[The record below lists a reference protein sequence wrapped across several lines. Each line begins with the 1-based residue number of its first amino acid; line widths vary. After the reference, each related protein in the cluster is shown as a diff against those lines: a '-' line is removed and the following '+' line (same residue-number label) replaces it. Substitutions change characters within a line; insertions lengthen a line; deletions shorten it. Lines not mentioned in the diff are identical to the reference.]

1 MKYIQLPTIHLKER
15 NNFNRREDYALLHL
29 PCTIISPC
37 LLFSMLVIHDVKEE
51 LVIFLISSFFLNI
64 SFKRGILY
72 LRTNLTCHGFWI
84 LMAMIVTSL
93 NYSQG
98 HVKPVLHYR
107 YKTLLFLSAH
117 PTPALTR
124 GQGQ

>member
-1 MKYIQLPTIHLKER
+1 MPTIQLKER
-15 NNFNRREDYALLHL
+15 NSFNRREDYALLHL

-37 LLFSMLVIHDVKEE
+37 QRGAGHISDY
-51 LVIFLISSFFLNI
+51 IFLSENFIQKRYSILEDEPDLSWFLDIN
-64 SFKRGILY
+64 G
-72 LRTNLTCHGFWI
+72 N
-84 LMAMIVTSL
+84 VTSL

-107 YKTLLFLSAH
+107 YKTLLFLSDR
-117 PTPALTR
+117 PTPAPTR